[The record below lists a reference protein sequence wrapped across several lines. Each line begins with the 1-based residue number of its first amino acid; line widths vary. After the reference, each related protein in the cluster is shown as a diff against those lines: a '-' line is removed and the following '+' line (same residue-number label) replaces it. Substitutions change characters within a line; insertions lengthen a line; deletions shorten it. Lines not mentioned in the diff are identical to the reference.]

1 MDGGDNG
8 WVDDGWGGWVEMND
22 KPVKIQTSA
31 SA

>member
-1 MDGGDNG
+1 MGWMMDG
-8 WVDDGWGGWVEMND
+8 VDDGWGGWVEMND